1 MKKHVN
7 YESSLKKK
15 LALYKL
21 LEDEF
26 SDIEVRSTLVDL
38 LLGLY
43 NEDEQKIIQLLNE
56 LKKIYRSVRE
66 EFIPSE

>member
-26 SDIEVRSTLVDL
+26 SDIEIRSTLVDL

-56 LKKIYRSVRE
+56 LKKIYQSVRE

>member
-56 LKKIYRSVRE
+56 LKKIYQSVRE